1 MLLDIVESVW
11 YIFWVYYKTFQFS
24 KYRIPMKRFTK
35 RAITGTGIF
44 ILCILV
50 SLGSLY
56 MLDLS
61 KTFYSKIQLFNIIIG
76 RIQEDYVT
84 EISPEKLIDD
94 AIHGMLEKLDPH
106 TTYFTEEQF
115 NRWNQNFEGYS
126 GIGITF
132 DILRD
137 KITVLSVI
145 PEGPSDLA
153 GLMPGDRIIAIEG
166 KSAIGIRRDEV
177 PLLLKGPKGS
187 SVRVS
192 VQRAGYPAPLEYK
205 IRRDEIHIHS
215 IPYIFMIQPGVG
227 YIHIQRFSSTT
238 SDELEEAFRKLLE
251 QGMKTLILDL
261 RYNGG
266 GYLDEAVETADLF
279 LPGGKTIVSTRGRN
293 NSSNREFYSTKKIL
307 PASIPVIIL
316 IDRIS
321 ASASEIVAGALQD
334 WDRALIL
341 GETSFG
347 KGLIQSQYRFRD
359 GSALLMTTAR
369 YHTPSGRLIQRDYD
383 NQSPEDYYSIITNDS
398 LRRQW
403 EADPDRPRYQSLIL
417 KRRILGGGGIT
428 PDIFLPANH
437 DTLSINVRRIL
448 NSPKRLLFT
457 FTERL
462 AKDRTLLDY
471 NEYDFIRNYKTDAR
485 RMKQFLMYIR
495 QEGIEIGNEEFIRD
509 QKDIQFLIK
518 QALAEWLFGR
528 ETQYKIQILRD
539 RMLLEALQHL
549 SKARELLE
557 LADSAPVFRS
567 ED

>member
-1 MLLDIVESVW
+1 MLLDIVKSVW
-11 YIFWVYYKTFQFS
+11 YIFWIYYIISQQD
-24 KYRIPMKRFTK
+24 KYGIRMKRFMK
-35 RAITGTGIF
+35 RTTMVTGVLIF
-44 ILCILV
+44 SALV

-56 MLDLS
+56 MLDVS
-61 KTFYSKIQLFNIIIG
+61 KTFYSKIQLFNIILG

-84 EISPEKLIDD
+84 EIPPEKLVDD
-94 AIHGMLEKLDPH
+94 AIRGMLEKLDPH

-137 KITVLSVI
+137 RITVLSVI
-145 PEGPSDLA
+145 PEGPSDSA
-153 GLMPGDRIIAIEG
+153 GLMPGDRIVAIEG
-166 KSAIGIRRDEV
+166 KSAIGISRDEV

-187 SVRVS
+187 SVRIS
-192 VQRAGYPAPLEYK
+192 VQRTGYSAPLEYVIK
-205 IRRDEIHIHS
+205 RDEVHIHS
-215 IPYIFMIQPGVG
+215 IPYTFLIQPGVG
-227 YIHIQRFSSTT
+227 YIHIQRFSATT
-238 SDELEEAFRKLLE
+238 SDELEKAFNKLLE
-251 QGMKTLILDL
+251 QGMKTLIFDL

-266 GYLDEAVETADLF
+266 GYLDEAIETADLF

-293 NSSNREFYSTKKIL
+293 SSSNREFYSTKKKL
-307 PASIPVIIL
+307 PAKIPVVIM

-334 WDRALIL
+334 WDRALII

-369 YHTPSGRLIQRDYD
+369 YHTPSGRVIQRDYN
-383 NQSPEDYYSIITNDS
+383 NQSHEDYYSIITNDS

-403 EADPDRPRYQSLIL
+403 EENPGRPHYQSMIL
-417 KRRILGGGGIT
+417 KRRIPGGGGIT
-428 PDIFLPANH
+428 PDIFLSATH
-437 DTLSINVRRIL
+437 DTLAMCVRRIL

-457 FTERL
+457 FTEQL
-462 AKDRTLLDY
+462 AKDRTLK
-471 NEYDFIRNYKTDAR
+471 EYSESDFIRNYKPDAH

-495 QEGIEIGNEEFIRD
+495 QEGIEISNEDFIHN

-528 ETQYKIQILRD
+528 ETQYKVQMLRD
-539 RMLLEALQHL
+539 KMLLEALRYL

-557 LADSAPVFRS
+557 SADSAQSYRS